1 MEKNKGLPTGEKY
14 LSISL
19 KVGELLALCIKASVE
34 GQKYV
39 NIAGFKNKEK
49 SKETEADYSGAEAS
63 IWIKTKQAKTTEEK
77 L

>member
-1 MEKNKGLPTGEKY
+1 MEKNKGLATGEKY

-19 KVGELLALCIKASVE
+19 KVGELMALCTKAAVE

-39 NIAGFKNKEK
+39 NIASFKNKEK
-49 SKETEADYSGAEAS
+49 SKETEPDYSGAEAS
-63 IWIKTKQAKTTEEK
+63 IWIKTKQVKTTEEK